1 MTPEDFT
8 FDYSI
13 VAFVDILGFSSM
25 VKSDCESKNGQC
37 YYFETLKNLNERT
50 RKITDCN
57 ITQFSDS
64 IIFSLPLNKENYQKL
79 ITILAEYQLQL
90 LYNSILCR
98 GAIAYGKHY
107 KENDFMFSQ
116 ALIEAYQLELNDA
129 IYPRIV
135 VSQNLFEFFKPHIDI
150 KLLEHVLKEND
161 GFLFVDY
168 LGIADKDITKYQLK
182 RLNDTLDTKNLHVKE
197 KYYWLYRYWEYTFDE
212 KLSFTFP
219 QFSK

>member
-1 MTPEDFT
+1 MIPEDIT
-8 FDYSI
+8 LDYSI

-25 VKSDCESKNGQC
+25 VKSDCESKNGKY

-135 VSQNLFEFFKPHIDI
+135 VSQNLFDYFKPDV
-150 KLLEHVLKEND
+150 KSLEHVLKEND
-161 GFLFVDY
+161 GFWFVDY
-168 LGIADKDITKYQLK
+168 LGIADKDTTQYQLEK
-182 RLNDTLDTKNLHVKE
+182 LNDTLDTKNLHVKE
-197 KYYWLYRYWEYTFDE
+197 ILAISILGIHICWKTIIY
-212 KLSFTFP
+212 
-219 QFSK
+219 FSSIC

>member
-1 MTPEDFT
+1 MTPEDIT
-8 FDYSI
+8 LDYSI
-13 VAFVDILGFSSM
+13 VAFVDVLGFSSM
-25 VKSDCESKNGQC
+25 VKSDCESKNGKY
-37 YYFETLKNLNERT
+37 YYFETLKSLNERT

-64 IIFSLPLNKENYQKL
+64 IIFSLSLNKENYQKL

-135 VSQNLFEFFKPHIDI
+135 VSQNLFDYFKPDV
-150 KLLEHVLKEND
+150 KSLEHVLKEND
-161 GFLFVDY
+161 GFWFVDY
-168 LGIADKDITKYQLK
+168 LGIADKDTTQYQL
-182 RLNDTLDTKNLHVKE
+182 
-197 KYYWLYRYWEYTFDE
+197 E
-212 KLSFTFP
+212 KLKAIP
-219 QFSK
+219 HRKVGAILPEVI

>member
-1 MTPEDFT
+1 MIPEDIT
-8 FDYSI
+8 LDYSI

-25 VKSDCESKNGQC
+25 VKSDCESKNGKY

-135 VSQNLFEFFKPHIDI
+135 VSQNLFDYFKPDV
-150 KLLEHVLKEND
+150 KSLEHVLKEND
-161 GFLFVDY
+161 GFWFVDY
-168 LGIADKDITKYQLK
+168 LGIADKDTTQYQLEK
-182 RLNDTLDTKNLHVKE
+182 LNDTLDTKNLHVKE
-197 KYYWLYRYWEYTFDE
+197 KYYWLYRYWEYTFAG
-212 KLSFTFP
+212 KLSFTSP
-219 QFSK
+219 QFAK

>member
-1 MTPEDFT
+1 MTPEDIT
-8 FDYSI
+8 LDYSI

-25 VKSDCESKNGQC
+25 VKSDCESKNGKY

-98 GAIAYGKHY
+98 GGIAYGKHY
-107 KENDFMFSQ
+107 KEYDFMFSQ

-135 VSQNLFEFFKPHIDI
+135 VSQNLIDFFKPDI
-150 KLLEHVLKEND
+150 KSLEHVLKEND
-161 GFLFVDY
+161 GFWFVDY
-168 LGIADKDITKYQLK
+168 LGIADKDTTQYQLK
-182 RLNDTLDTKNLHVKE
+182 KLNNTLDTKNLHVKE
-197 KYYWLYRYWEYTFDE
+197 KYYWLYRYWEYTFAE
-212 KLSFTFP
+212 ELSFTSP
-219 QFSK
+219 QFAK